1 MLFQDLE
8 SLSPRFMEGRPQ
20 EVTEIIL
27 VFRRSLPQQL
37 LDREHFSP
45 TLLLGRAQSQS
56 SLLLAA
62 KTQRNAC

>member
-8 SLSPRFMEGRPQ
+8 SLLPRFMEGRPQ

-37 LDREHFSP
+37 LDRDHFSP

-56 SLLLAA
+56 S
-62 KTQRNAC
+62 